1 MSVERSS
8 LSENRARS
16 GGIRDRMLTVTL
28 IAAAVAAVVML
39 SASIANPQLEPFTDF
54 YILGP
59 DGEAA
64 DYPEKLAAGE
74 EAEVLVG
81 IVNQEQ
87 EPVSYRLAIMIEG
100 SLVREAGP
108 LTLEHKERW
117 QEVVAFTPDRP
128 GDRQKVEFWLYRLDR
143 DEAYHHLHL
152 WIDVTE

>member
-1 MSVERSS
+1 VAS
-8 LSENRARS
+8 LKSHVFT
-16 GGIRDRMLTVTL
+16 RDRVLTVTL

-39 SASIANPQLEPFTDF
+39 SASITKPQLEPFADF

-64 DYPEKLAAGE
+64 DYPEKLAVGE
-74 EAEVLVG
+74 EAEVMVG

-87 EPVSYRLAIMIEG
+87 EPVSYRLAITIEE
-100 SLVREAGP
+100 SLISEAGP
-108 LTLEHKERW
+108 LTLKHKERW
-117 QEVVAFTPDRP
+117 QEIIAFTPDRP

-143 DEAYHHLHL
+143 DEAYHHLRL

>member
-1 MSVERSS
+1 VAS
-8 LSENRARS
+8 LKSHVFT
-16 GGIRDRMLTVTL
+16 RDRVLTVTL

-39 SASIANPQLEPFTDF
+39 SASIAKPQLEPFTDF

-64 DYPEKLAAGE
+64 DYPEKLAVGE
-74 EAEVLVG
+74 EAEVMVG

-87 EPVSYRLAIMIEG
+87 EPVSYRLAITIEE
-100 SLVREAGP
+100 SLISEAGP
-108 LTLEHKERW
+108 LTLKHKERW
-117 QEVVAFTPDRP
+117 QEIIAFTPDRP

-143 DEAYHHLHL
+143 DEAYHHLRL